1 MKKDLLWIADKFW
14 QRSWQVLIQKD
25 LLRLMILSAIES
37 ASDGLPRDLL
47 RLMILSEK
55 KDLSVSSS
63 EDL

>member
-1 MKKDLLWIADKFW
+1 
-14 QRSWQVLIQKD
+14 
-25 LLRLMILSAIES
+25 MILSAIES